1 MSSAA
6 STKLP
11 NFLYLGPDKSG
22 SSWLFEA
29 LRHHPACHVPACK
42 DVYFFDEHYDKGLNW
57 YSGFFADAP
66 ASAQAIG
73 ELSHSYLFSM
83 DAADRIRKDLP
94 GVKLMA
100 SLRQPVER
108 CYSHYLYLV
117 SSGLVTTSFAETI
130 DNRPGLTRSSY
141 YAKSVQGYLER
152 FGPEQFKVL
161 FFDDLKKDPR
171 AYASQVYDFLG
182 LPFNEAFDY
191 EKKVREARAARSFLM
206 ARLAKHGALM
216 ARKLGLVNL
225 VGAVKHGIAARL
237 LYRPMKQGEAP
248 KMDPEVGKRLLER
261 YIPDI
266 EATEKLLGVNLDHWK
281 A

>member
-1 MSSAA
+1 MSRR
-6 STKLP
+6 LP

-22 SSWLFEA
+22 SSWLFEV
-29 LRHHPACHVPACK
+29 LRNHPDCFVPACK
-42 DVYFFDEHYDKGLNW
+42 DVYYFDEHYDKGMDW
-57 YSGFFADAP
+57 YLDFFRDARPGVP
-66 ASAQAIG
+66 AMG

-83 DAADRIRKDLP
+83 EAADRIRQDLP

-117 SSGLVTTSFAETI
+117 SSGLVTSSFAETI

-141 YAKSVQGYLER
+141 YAKSVEGYLER
-152 FGPEQFKVL
+152 FGAERFKVL

-171 AYASQVYDFLG
+171 HYARQVYDFLG
-182 LPFNEAFDY
+182 LSFNEAFDY
-191 EKKVREARAARSFLM
+191 DKKVREARAARNVYL

-225 VGAVKHGIAARL
+225 VGAVKHGLAARL
-237 LYRPMKQGEAP
+237 LYRPLKKGEAP

-281 A
+281 R

>member
-1 MSSAA
+1 MSRR
-6 STKLP
+6 LP

-22 SSWLFEA
+22 SSWLFEV
-29 LRHHPACHVPACK
+29 LRNHPDCFVPACK
-42 DVYFFDEHYDKGLNW
+42 DVYYFDEHYDKGMDW
-57 YSGFFADAP
+57 YLDFFRDARPGVP
-66 ASAQAIG
+66 AMG

-83 DAADRIRKDLP
+83 EAADRIRQDLP

-117 SSGLVTTSFAETI
+117 SSGLVTSSFAETI

-141 YAKSVQGYLER
+141 YAKSVEGYLER
-152 FGPEQFKVL
+152 FGPERFKVL

-171 AYASQVYDFLG
+171 HYASQVYDFLG
-182 LPFNEAFDY
+182 LSFNEAFDY
-191 EKKVREARAARSFLM
+191 DKKVREARAARNVYL

-225 VGAVKHGIAARL
+225 VGAVKHGLAARL
-237 LYRPMKQGEAP
+237 LYRPLKKGEAP

-281 A
+281 R